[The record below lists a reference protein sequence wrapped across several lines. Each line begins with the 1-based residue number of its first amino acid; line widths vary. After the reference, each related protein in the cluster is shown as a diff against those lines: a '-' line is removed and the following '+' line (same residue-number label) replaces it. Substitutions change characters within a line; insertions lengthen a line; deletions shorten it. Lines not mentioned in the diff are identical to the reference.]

1 MGITAKQLHCING
14 SFTKDKE
21 DGMST
26 DDKMKRMMVVWR
38 KENHREKRNMIM
50 KSGRHTVNGQV
61 VVLVKAEHM
70 REIRRTI

>member
-1 MGITAKQLHCING
+1 
-14 SFTKDKE
+14 
-21 DGMST
+21 MST

>member
-1 MGITAKQLHCING
+1 LALALWRDYIM
-14 SFTKDKE
+14 E
-21 DGMST
+21 DDMSV

-61 VVLVKAEHM
+61 VVTVKAEQM
-70 REIRRTI
+70 SEIRRVI